1 MLNGVRT
8 LASLYAMQRDP
19 VLGQDMATP
28 LPPMVSRLA
37 FPLSHPGPRR
47 TWSAD
52 CRDDINPWTRF
63 AVSNTI
69 RATSVTSY
77 YGKKMDQQ
85 IISFTMERETK
96 NTIRYQEESNGN
108 PPAIGTL
115 YQQKWLL
122 GETTPVK
129 LQVTVSEA
137 VSPQQPPDGY
147 IGEIT
152 NQQVVQEVG
161 G

>member
-1 MLNGVRT
+1 
-8 LASLYAMQRDP
+8 
-19 VLGQDMATP
+19 
-28 LPPMVSRLA
+28 
-37 FPLSHPGPRR
+37 
-47 TWSAD
+47 
-52 CRDDINPWTRF
+52 
-63 AVSNTI
+63 
-69 RATSVTSY
+69 
-77 YGKKMDQQ
+77 MDQQ

-115 YQQKWLL
+115 YLQKWLL
-122 GETTPVK
+122 GETPPVK

-152 NQQVVQEVG
+152 NNQVVEEVVGIG
-161 G
+161 GNEGTLL